1 MYFQIVISFR
11 KDTNQLAWQSQDKK
25 LWSQWFLASLY
36 EASLITKIGLFIF
49 LFDETVSLDKKTTK
63 LEKKAQLELEL
74 ENNNGE
80 KTYGGGDDIMKM
92 FRGNNG
98 KIITQI

>member
-49 LFDETVSLDKKTTK
+49 LFNETVSLDKKTTK
-63 LEKKAQLELEL
+63 LEKKAQLELKL
-74 ENNNGE
+74 ENNDGE
-80 KTYGGGDDIMKM
+80 KTYGGDDIMKM